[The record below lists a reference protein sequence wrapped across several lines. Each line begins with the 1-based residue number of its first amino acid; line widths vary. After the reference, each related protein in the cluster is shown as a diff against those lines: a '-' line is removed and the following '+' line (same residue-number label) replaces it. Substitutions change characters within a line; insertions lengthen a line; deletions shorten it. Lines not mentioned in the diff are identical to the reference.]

1 VLRTDDVKESMMNPQ
16 QVKELVRKRYDACAA
31 QQTAAGCCAARN
43 TGGEGF
49 AHSHGMYS
57 AQDLDDM
64 PTASVTLSRG
74 CGNPVAFAD
83 ILPGETVVDLG
94 CGAGID
100 VILAARRV
108 GGTGRVIG
116 VDMTPHMIEQARA
129 SVAEANVSAKV
140 EFRLSDLERIDLP
153 DAIADAVISNCVIN
167 LCPDKTAVFREA
179 FRILRPGGRLAISDV
194 VYTAPPPVEARQRL
208 AAAWSGCLGGAEI
221 EQRYFALVREAGFDG
236 VEIVARHALAGD
248 GLRGMACCPSPEI
261 AGRPSADDLA
271 AVEGKVTSIKFR
283 ALKPR

>member
-1 VLRTDDVKESMMNPQ
+1 MNPQ

-116 VDMTPHMIEQARA
+116 VDMTPHMIERARA
-129 SVAEANVSAKV
+129 SVA
-140 EFRLSDLERIDLP
+140 
-153 DAIADAVISNCVIN
+153 
-167 LCPDKTAVFREA
+167 
-179 FRILRPGGRLAISDV
+179 
-194 VYTAPPPVEARQRL
+194 
-208 AAAWSGCLGGAEI
+208 
-221 EQRYFALVREAGFDG
+221 
-236 VEIVARHALAGD
+236 
-248 GLRGMACCPSPEI
+248 
-261 AGRPSADDLA
+261 
-271 AVEGKVTSIKFR
+271 
-283 ALKPR
+283 